1 MTLVEPARGKVRS
14 PARKNERPWR
24 AGAFR
29 RKTTA
34 MTIRPEPLLLVPGM
48 LCDARLYGPQLA
60 ALSGLRSLAVPT
72 IAHADTVEAL
82 ASGILA
88 EAPPRFALA
97 GLSMGGIVAMEVV
110 RQAPERV
117 ARLALLDTN
126 PLAETDKVR
135 AAREPQIEEA
145 RTPEGLEAVIRR
157 DMWPVYLHAESD
169 RQDLRDLALV
179 MALAQGPDVF
189 ARQSRALQTRPDQQE
204 TLKGYRG
211 PTLILCGEDDRLC
224 PVKRHTLMHE
234 LMPGSTLTIVPGAGH
249 LPTLETP
256 EAVNAALAA
265 WLAG

>member
-1 MTLVEPARGKVRS
+1 MVE
-14 PARKNERPWR
+14 N
-24 AGAFR
+24 
-29 RKTTA
+29 
-34 MTIRPEPLLLVPGM
+34 PEPLLLVPGM
-48 LCDARLYGPQLA
+48 LCDARLYAPQIA
-60 ALSGLRSLAVPT
+60 AFSGMRSVAVPT

-82 ASGILA
+82 AARILA

-110 RQAPERV
+110 RRAPERV
-117 ARLALLDTN
+117 TRLALLDTN
-126 PLAETDKVR
+126 PLSETEKVR
-135 AAREPQIEEA
+135 AAREPQIAEA
-145 RTPEGLEAVIRR
+145 LAGGLETVIRR
-157 DMWPVYLHAESD
+157 DMWPVYLHADSD
-169 RQDLRDLALV
+169 RQDIRDLALA
-179 MALAQGPDVF
+179 MALEQGAEVF

-204 TLKGYRG
+204 TLKSYRG